1 MKRSTI
7 KNIAWGLLLIV
18 VLLIASH
25 LEYEQIQ
32 EDIAAEE
39 LLKEAEAERQFYE
52 YHENK

>member
-52 YHENK
+52 YHEKK